1 MQQGRGVRTRLID
14 NLDAAKSLFAPVLAR
29 AREERLYIAHLD
41 AASRLVGIRI
51 RYAGAGGP
59 VEFPVRDI
67 IADAVGLGSLGLVL
81 AHNHPSGDP
90 SPSPT
95 DIETTRALVRVARPI
110 GIAVRDHLVF
120 GGGRCVSFREH
131 GLL

>member
-1 MQQGRGVRTRLID
+1 M
-14 NLDAAKSLFAPVLAR
+14 LFAPVLAR

-51 RYAGAGGP
+51 RYAGVGNP

-67 IADAVGLGSLGLVL
+67 IADAVGLGSFGLVL

-95 DIETTRALVRVARPI
+95 DIETTRALVRVARTI